1 MTDHSI
7 GAFSALSRI
16 SIRMLRHYDEH
27 GLLKPASVDP
37 DTGYRRYSDAQLADA
52 LRIRR
57 LRDVGFSVSA
67 IGAVTATD
75 EEDGYRRALIL
86 QHEALQHELRATEER
101 IALLHQLLNSK
112 GSTMDAITVTRATL
126 PATTVVSL
134 RGTIPA
140 YDREGLLWQQFMP
153 EMARQNL
160 TPAGPGGA
168 IEHDGEYRESEVD
181 ISVWVPVVA
190 GSTAS
195 APLEMFDL
203 RAQEAVV
210 ARVVGP
216 YALITEAHARIAE
229 FARAEG
235 LTLAAGGPDA
245 PVEQRNRNRYLS
257 DPGAG
262 SEHVTEVIVPLSA
275 G

>member
-27 GLLKPASVDP
+27 GLLKPAVDP

-140 YDREGLLWQQFMP
+140 YEREGLLWQQFMP

-160 TPAGPGGA
+160 TPAGPWRGDRARRGVPRVGGRHLRLGA
-168 IEHDGEYRESEVD
+168 GRRGKHRVGPAGDVR
-181 ISVWVPVVA
+181 PPRA
-190 GSTAS
+190 GSGRGTGR
-195 APLEMFDL
+195 
-203 RAQEAVV
+203 RAVRADH
-210 ARVVGP
+210 GS
-216 YALITEAHARIAE
+216 
-229 FARAEG
+229 ARADRRVRPR
-235 LTLAAGGPDA
+235 GGPDPRGRSLRPTGRA
-245 PVEQRNRNRYLS
+245 AQPQPLPGA

>member
-86 QHEALQHELRATEER
+86 QHEALQHEPE
-101 IALLHQLLNSK
+101 
-112 GSTMDAITVTRATL
+112 RATL
-126 PATTVVSL
+126 DALQYGAQSRFILGWCSKHQSKMRADQVGLARMVL
-134 RGTIPA
+134 RPQAAQHGIV
-140 YDREGLLWQQFMP
+140 GL
-153 EMARQNL
+153 AKGRQ
-160 TPAGPGGA
+160 GHD
-168 IEHDGEYRESEVD
+168 IEHQ
-181 ISVWVPVVA
+181 
-190 GSTAS
+190 
-195 APLEMFDL
+195 L
-203 RAQEAVV
+203 
-210 ARVVGP
+210 
-216 YALITEAHARIAE
+216 
-229 FARAEG
+229 
-235 LTLAAGGPDA
+235 
-245 PVEQRNRNRYLS
+245 
-257 DPGAG
+257 
-262 SEHVTEVIVPLSA
+262 
-275 G
+275 